1 MEPMSPP
8 LCTLRWRRRLET
20 TEKWR
25 PQPLMLQM
33 KAVIESVNVLFT
45 LLDDQCLTFL
55 PCVTVHMG
63 LERAGSGEAFV
74 ANLAFVLLQ
83 CAR

>member
-1 MEPMSPP
+1 
-8 LCTLRWRRRLET
+8 
-20 TEKWR
+20 
-25 PQPLMLQM
+25 MLQM

-45 LLDDQCLTFL
+45 LLDDRCLTFL